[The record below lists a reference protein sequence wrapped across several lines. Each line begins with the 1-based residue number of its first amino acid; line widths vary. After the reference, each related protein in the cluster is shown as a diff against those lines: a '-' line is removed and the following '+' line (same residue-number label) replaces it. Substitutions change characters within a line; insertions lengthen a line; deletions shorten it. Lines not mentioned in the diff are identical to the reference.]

1 MFVKPFSMPI
11 VTENCILAIS
21 YTRTCPYGV
30 SLQQNATMLFT
41 DVYEYNKL
49 LSLIRSKA
57 HVAYESLETQKN
69 PIVTLESVLGLFR
82 E

>member
-1 MFVKPFSMPI
+1 
-11 VTENCILAIS
+11 
-21 YTRTCPYGV
+21 
-30 SLQQNATMLFT
+30 MLFT

-82 E
+82 EWTLYNFNQNTKELCEVVNEE